1 MKLLKDFKDMAFR
14 TLSKIE
20 LETTPNLRHT
30 VIGIVIFFVVCF
42 WIYVL
47 AWLYLFMTGSGDER
61 IKISLIQEWRSFLTL
76 LVSGSTIAAG
86 VTMLKVIFVD
96 KDNDNIPDILEEEEE
111 PNRRIMPPM
120 PPNNKV

>member
-1 MKLLKDFKDMAFR
+1 MAFR

-47 AWLYLFMTGSGDER
+47 AWLYLFVAGSGDER

-86 VTMLKVIFVD
+86 ITMLKVIFVD
-96 KDNDNIPDILEEEEE
+96 KDNDNIPDILEEE
-111 PNRRIMPPM
+111 PNRRIIPPM

>member
-47 AWLYLFMTGSGDER
+47 AWLYLFMTESGDER
-61 IKISLIQEWRSFLTL
+61 MKISLIQEWRSFLTL

-96 KDNDNIPDILEEEEE
+96 KDNDNIPDILEEDESS
-111 PNRRIMPPM
+111 RRIMPPV
-120 PPNNKV
+120 PPNNKI

>member
-47 AWLYLFMTGSGDER
+47 AWLYLFMTGSSDER
-61 IKISLIQEWRSFLTL
+61 MKISLIQEWRSFLTL

-86 VTMLKVIFVD
+86 ITMLKVIFVD
-96 KDNDNIPDILEEEEE
+96 KDNDNIPDILEEDES
-111 PNRRIMPPM
+111 NRRIMPPM